1 MVDVVYEF
9 KKFSQFVTFS
19 VLNFTHASLAEQIAL
34 CCVGF
39 GFVMVLLSVILFM
52 F

>member
-9 KKFSQFVTFS
+9 KKFSQFVTFRL
-19 VLNFTHASLAEQIAL
+19 LNFKQVSLGDQIAL
-34 CCVGF
+34 CCVGL
-39 GFVMVLLSVILFM
+39 GLLMVVVSVILFL